1 MKHYIR
7 VSAIK
12 AEPLTLG
19 EYNIRRGW
27 TIPENEDPAT
37 EGYYVEYEDGYKSWC
52 PKDKFEVAAVEVI
65 ESDWLELQR
74 KTLEGLRPEVAV

>member
-37 EGYYVEYEDGYKSWC
+37 EGYLVEYEDGYLSWC
-52 PKDKFEVAAVEVI
+52 PRDKFEVAAVEVA
-65 ESDWLELQR
+65 SYDWLPLQSQALDSLR
-74 KTLEGLRPEVAV
+74 KL